1 MLVFNFNNNI
11 IMKKNLLTCLFII
24 NCHFLFATEI
34 SVPTQ
39 LKAVT
44 IYLSGASLES
54 VAKAN
59 IPAGVS
65 TIRLTNIASGYND
78 QSIQV
83 EGLGNFTI
91 NSVTPAIGLETPK
104 IDSLKKRYNSLNE
117 QILASSRS
125 INAIEEAI
133 KVLNENKNIKGAN
146 SNLTT
151 NELNQMV
158 DFYQKKLLSL
168 NENKAKEVAK
178 KGKLQ
183 EDCKKVSEELSEAR
197 KNNNDVLVTVSATKA
212 QAITLG
218 LSYFIYN
225 AHWTPFYEV
234 RVDDVNKDISV
245 AYKAKVDQFSGID
258 WNNVKVTLSTGNPTL
273 NGTVPTLSKWILRE
287 QPQYRSVNRVSYAQ
301 AKSFAVADEE
311 MEEMEEMADANY
323 VAPQKAKYA
332 SMITEEKMTSIEF
345 TIDEL
350 FSVKSQQ
357 DDAMLTINTNKIP
370 AEYVYRCVPK
380 LDKNAYL
387 VAKITDF
394 SKYNFLSGDASLYLA
409 GKYVGMSYF
418 NIAQTTDTL
427 QLSLGQDKGIVVER
441 TMDNESFKKSSIG
454 KKYKQTVAYTITTR
468 NNKSTAIKLELQD
481 NIPVSGSSDIEVSF
495 NVTDGATLND
505 QSIATWKLDLQPAET
520 KKVNL
525 SYTVVYPK
533 TMSLNLK

>member
-1 MLVFNFNNNI
+1 
-11 IMKKNLLTCLFII
+11 MKKII
-24 NCHFLFATEI
+24 VTISAVIIYLCSSAAEI
-34 SVPTQ
+34 SVPAQ

-44 IYLSGASLES
+44 IYLSGASLECVS
-54 VAKAN
+54 KAN

-78 QSIQV
+78 QSIQI
-83 EGLGNFTI
+83 EGLGDFTI
-91 NSVTPAIGLETPK
+91 NSVVPAIGLETPK
-104 IDSLKKRYNSLNE
+104 IDSLKKLYNSLNE

-125 INAIEEAI
+125 INAIEDAI
-133 KVLNENKNIKGAN
+133 KVLDVNKNIKGAN

-158 DFYQKKLLSL
+158 DFYQKKLMTL
-168 NENKAKEVAK
+168 NENKAKEVTK
-178 KGKLQ
+178 KGELQ
-183 EDCKKVSEELSEAR
+183 EKYKKVSEELSNAR
-197 KNNNDVLVTVSATKA
+197 NNNNDVLVTVSATKA
-212 QAITLG
+212 QTITLG

-234 RVDDVNKDISV
+234 RVADVNKDISL
-245 AYKAKVDQFSGID
+245 AYKAKVDQSSGID

-311 MEEMEEMADANY
+311 IVEMANADY
-323 VAPQKAKYA
+323 VAPYA

-394 SKYNFLSGDASLYLA
+394 AKYNFLSGDATLYLA
-409 GKYVGMSYF
+409 GKYVGTSYF
-418 NIAQTTDTL
+418 KFTQTTDTL

-441 TMDNESFKKSSIG
+441 TLSDDFYKKSTTG
-454 KKYKQTVAYTITTR
+454 KNYKQAVTYSISAR
-468 NNKSTAIKLELQD
+468 NNKSTAIKLEIQD
-481 NIPVSGSSDIEVSF
+481 NVPVSSSSTITVSDIKYDEGTI
-495 NVTDGATLND
+495 NEDKIVTWNLN
-505 QSIATWKLDLQPAET
+505 LQPAET

>member
-1 MLVFNFNNNI
+1 
-11 IMKKNLLTCLFII
+11 MKKVFSIFISLA
-24 NCHFLFATEI
+24 FVFQSFAGEI
-34 SVPTQ
+34 IAPLQT
-39 LKAVT
+39 KAVT
-44 IYLSGASLES
+44 IYLSGASLEC
-54 VAKAN
+54 VAKTN
-59 IPAGVS
+59 IPVGVS
-65 TIRLTNIASGYND
+65 TIRLTNVASGYSD

-83 EGLGNFTI
+83 EGIGDFTI
-91 NSVTPAIGLETPK
+91 NSVTPALGIETPK
-104 IDSLKKRYNSLNE
+104 IDSLKKICNSLNE
-117 QILASSRS
+117 QILTSSRT
-125 INAIEEAI
+125 INAIDEAI
-133 KVLNENKNIKGAN
+133 KVLVENKNIKGAN

-158 DFYQKKLLSL
+158 DFYQKKLLTL

-183 EDCKKVSEELSEAR
+183 EDYKKVSEELSTAR
-197 KNNNDVLVTVSATKA
+197 NNNNDVLVTVSTTKA
-212 QAITLG
+212 QSITLG
-218 LSYFIYN
+218 LSYYIYL
-225 AHWTPFYEV
+225 ASWLPFYEV

-245 AYKAKVDQFSGID
+245 AYKAKVNQSSGID

-287 QPQYRSVNRVSYAQ
+287 YQQPHYRNVTKVSYAQ
-301 AKSFAVADEE
+301 TKSYALADEE
-311 MEEMEEMADANY
+311 MEEMAIDANY
-323 VAPQKAKYA
+323 EAPKKAKYA
-332 SMITEEKMTSIEF
+332 GMTTSEKMTSIEF
-345 TIDEL
+345 TIDEP

-357 DDAMLTINTNKIP
+357 DDAMLTITTNKIP

-394 SKYNFLSGDASLYLA
+394 SKYNFLSGDATLYLA
-409 GKYVGMSYF
+409 GKYVGTSYF

-441 TMDNESFKKSSIG
+441 TMNDESFKKSSIG
-454 KKYKQTVAYTITTR
+454 KKYKQTVAYTITAR

-495 NVTDGATLND
+495 NITDGATLND

-520 KKVNL
+520 KKVNI

>member
-1 MLVFNFNNNI
+1 
-11 IMKKNLLTCLFII
+11 MKEALNSLILLILFIPS
-24 NCHFLFATEI
+24 FAAEI
-34 SVPTQ
+34 SVPAQ

-44 IYLSGASLES
+44 IYLSGASLECVS
-54 VAKAN
+54 KAN

-78 QSIQV
+78 QSIQI
-83 EGLGNFTI
+83 EGLGDFTI
-91 NSVTPAIGLETPK
+91 NSVVPAIGLETPK
-104 IDSLKKRYNSLNE
+104 IDSLKKLYNSLNE

-125 INAIEEAI
+125 INAIEDAI
-133 KVLNENKNIKGAN
+133 KVLDVNKNIKGAN

-158 DFYQKKLLSL
+158 DFYQKKLMTL
-168 NENKAKEVAK
+168 NENKAKEVTK
-178 KGKLQ
+178 KGELQ
-183 EDCKKVSEELSEAR
+183 EKYKKVLEELSNAR
-197 KNNNDVLVTVSATKA
+197 TNNNDVLVTVSATKA
-212 QAITLG
+212 QTITLG

-234 RVDDVNKDISV
+234 RVADVNKDISV
-245 AYKAKVDQFSGID
+245 AYKAKVDQSSGID

-287 QPQYRSVNRVSYAQ
+287 QPQYRSVNKVSYAQ

-311 MEEMEEMADANY
+311 IVEMANADY
-323 VAPQKAKYA
+323 VAPYA

-394 SKYNFLSGDASLYLA
+394 AKYNFLSGDATLYLA
-409 GKYVGMSYF
+409 GKYVGTSYF
-418 NIAQTTDTL
+418 NFTQTTDTL
-427 QLSLGQDKGIVVER
+427 QLSLGQDKGIVIER
-441 TMDNESFKKSSIG
+441 TLSDDFYKKSTMG
-454 KKYKQTVAYTITTR
+454 KNYKQTVTYSISAR
-468 NNKSTAIKLELQD
+468 NNKSTAVKLELQD
-481 NIPVSGSSDIEVSF
+481 NIPVSGSSNIEVSF
-495 NVTDGATLND
+495 NITDGATLND
-505 QSIATWKLDLQPAET
+505 QSIATWKLNLQPAET

>member
-125 INAIEEAI
+125 INAIEDAI
-133 KVLNENKNIKGAN
+133 KVLDVNKNIKGAN

-158 DFYQKKLLSL
+158 DFYQKKLMTL
-168 NENKAKEVAK
+168 NENKAKEVTK
-178 KGKLQ
+178 KGELQ
-183 EDCKKVSEELSEAR
+183 EKYKKVLEELSNAR
-197 KNNNDVLVTVSATKA
+197 TNNNDVLVTVSATKA
-212 QAITLG
+212 QTITLG

-234 RVDDVNKDISV
+234 RVADVNKDISV
-245 AYKAKVDQFSGID
+245 AYKAKVDQSSGID

-287 QPQYRSVNRVSYAQ
+287 QPQYRSVNKVGYAQ
-301 AKSFAVADEE
+301 TKSFAVAD
-311 MEEMEEMADANY
+311 EEMEEMADANY

-394 SKYNFLSGDASLYLA
+394 AKYNFLSGDATLYLA
-409 GKYVGMSYF
+409 GKYVGTSYF
-418 NIAQTTDTL
+418 NFTQTTDTL

-441 TMDNESFKKSSIG
+441 TLSDDFYKKSTIG
-454 KKYKQTVAYTITTR
+454 KNYKQTVTYSISAR
-468 NNKSTAIKLELQD
+468 NNKSTAVKLELQD
-481 NIPVSGSSDIEVSF
+481 NIPVSGSSNIEVSF
-495 NVTDGATLND
+495 NITDGATLNE
-505 QSIATWKLDLQPAET
+505 QNIATWKLDLQPAET

-525 SYTVVYPK
+525 SYTVIYPK

>member
-1 MLVFNFNNNI
+1 
-11 IMKKNLLTCLFII
+11 MKKALNSLILLILFIPS
-24 NCHFLFATEI
+24 FAAEI
-34 SVPTQ
+34 SVPAQ

-44 IYLSGASLES
+44 IYLSGASLECVS
-54 VAKAN
+54 KAN

-78 QSIQV
+78 QSIQI
-83 EGLGNFTI
+83 EGLGDFTI
-91 NSVTPAIGLETPK
+91 NSVVPAIGLETPK
-104 IDSLKKRYNSLNE
+104 IDSLKKLYNSLNE

-133 KVLNENKNIKGAN
+133 KVLDVNKNIKGAN

-158 DFYQKKLLSL
+158 DFYQKKLMTL
-168 NENKAKEVAK
+168 NENKAKEVTK
-178 KGKLQ
+178 KGELQ
-183 EDCKKVSEELSEAR
+183 EKYKKVLEELSNAR
-197 KNNNDVLVTVSATKA
+197 NNNNDVLVTVSATKA
-212 QAITLG
+212 QTITLG

-234 RVDDVNKDISV
+234 RVADVNKDISV
-245 AYKAKVDQFSGID
+245 AYKAKVDQSSGID

-287 QPQYRSVNRVSYAQ
+287 QPQYRYVNKVSYAVTK
-301 AKSFAVADEE
+301 AYDEADEI
-311 MEEMEEMADANY
+311 EEIEEMAIEADY

-394 SKYNFLSGDASLYLA
+394 AKYNFLSGDATLYLA
-409 GKYVGMSYF
+409 GKYVGTSYF
-418 NIAQTTDTL
+418 NFTQTTDTL
-427 QLSLGQDKGIVVER
+427 QLSLGQDKGIVIER
-441 TMDNESFKKSSIG
+441 TLSDDFYKKSTMG
-454 KKYKQTVAYTITTR
+454 KNYKQTITYSISAR
-468 NNKSTAIKLELQD
+468 NNKSTAIKLEIQD
-481 NIPVSGSSDIEVSF
+481 NVPVSSSSTIIVSDIKYDEGTI
-495 NVTDGATLND
+495 NEDKIVTWNLN
-505 QSIATWKLDLQPAET
+505 LQPAET

>member
-1 MLVFNFNNNI
+1 
-11 IMKKNLLTCLFII
+11 MKKIFLITLFSIV
-24 NCHFLFATEI
+24 CSGVFATEI
-34 SVPTQ
+34 SVPAQ

-54 VAKAN
+54 VAKVN

-65 TIRLTNIASGYND
+65 TVRLTNIASGYND

-83 EGLGNFTI
+83 EGLGDFTI
-91 NSVTPAIGLETPK
+91 NSVMPAIGLETPK

-125 INAIEEAI
+125 INAIDEAI
-133 KVLNENKNIKGAN
+133 KVLDGNKNIKGAN

-158 DFYQKKLLSL
+158 DFYQKKLMTL

-178 KGKLQ
+178 KGELQ
-183 EDCKKVSEELSEAR
+183 EEYKKVSEELSNAR
-197 KNNNDVLVTVSATKA
+197 SNNNDVLVTVSATKA
-212 QAITLG
+212 QTITLG
-218 LSYFIYN
+218 LSYYIYH

-234 RVDDVNKDISV
+234 RVEDVNKDISV

-258 WNNVKVTLSTGNPTL
+258 WDNVKVTLSTGNPTL
-273 NGTVPTLSKWILRE
+273 NGTVPTLTKWILRE
-287 QPQYRSVNRVSYAQ
+287 QPQYRNVNKVSYAQ
-301 AKSFAVADEE
+301 TKSYAVADEE
-311 MEEMEEMADANY
+311 MEMADAIY
-323 VAPQKAKYA
+323 EVPQKAKYA

-357 DDAMLTINTNKIP
+357 DDAMLTINTNNIP

-387 VAKITDF
+387 IAKITDF
-394 SKYNFLSGDASLYLA
+394 AKYNFLSGDATLYLA
-409 GKYVGMSYF
+409 GKYVGTSYF
-418 NIAQTTDTL
+418 NITQTTDTL

-441 TMDNESFKKSSIG
+441 TLSDDFYKKSTIG
-454 KKYKQTVAYTITTR
+454 KNYKQIVTYSISAR

-481 NIPVSGSSDIEVSF
+481 NIPVSGSSNIDVSY
-495 NVTDGATLND
+495 NVTDGATLNE
-505 QSIATWKLDLQPAET
+505 QNIATWKLDLQPSET
-520 KKVNL
+520 RKVNL

-533 TMSLNLK
+533 TMLLNLK